1 MLVLPSSFFY
11 LFFFFFVSR
20 TKPLSKT
27 VTSSFENF
35 LSKTQKER
43 AERKKLRDTTQRE
56 RERERERE
64 RIIELPQRERQKSR
78 QKSVLLLL
86 PTK

>member
-35 LSKTQKER
+35 LSKTQKAR
-43 AERKKLRDTTQRE
+43 AERKKLRDTTHTE
-56 RERERERE
+56 RERERENYRITSE
-64 RIIELPQRERQKSR
+64 RKTKE
-78 QKSVLLLL
+78 
-86 PTK
+86 PTKERTPSAANKIKL